1 MFIEQ
6 AYKGDNTP
14 WKVLITTFLTT
25 GIFLVNIA
33 VFFFIPQEETEA
45 MYEAL
50 KKIPKLFGMVVN
62 LLPFVALLGLL
73 LFLVKFLH
81 ERSIRSLT
89 TSRPRID
96 LGRIAFAF
104 TCVTVITLLSFTIA
118 YQMDS
123 SHIIWNFQP
132 AKFAVLFLLAIIL
145 FPIQI
150 GFEEYLFRGFLMQQI
165 GIATRS
171 RFAPLLITSISFG
184 IFHGANP
191 EVNELGYGVMVFYI
205 GTGLLLGIMTLMD
218 DGIEL
223 ALGYHLANNLLA
235 VLLISSDFSAI
246 QSDAV
251 FRLTEKAP
259 SDSTLTEMIATMAI
273 TYPLLLFIFARKY
286 KWTDWKE
293 KLTGKVKSRE
303 MLNQNPQNYEYE
315 THL

>member
-14 WKVLITTFLTT
+14 WKVLVTTFLTT

-33 VFFFIPQEETEA
+33 VFFFVPQEQTDA

-50 KKIPKLFGMVVN
+50 KNTPKLFGMVVN

-73 LFLVKFLH
+73 FFLVVYFH

-89 TSRPRID
+89 TSRKRID
-96 LGRIAFAF
+96 FGRILFAFLCVAILIAVAFAIGYF
-104 TCVTVITLLSFTIA
+104 
-118 YQMDS
+118 MDGS
-123 SHIIWNFQP
+123 NVVWNFQP
-132 AKFAVLFLLAIIL
+132 RKFAILFVLAIIL

-150 GFEEYLFRGFLMQQI
+150 AFEEYLFRGFLMQQI
-165 GIATRS
+165 GIATLS
-171 RFAPLLITSISFG
+171 RFAPLVITSVCFG

-205 GTGLLLGIMTLMD
+205 GTGFLLGIMTLMD
-218 DGIEL
+218 EGIEL
-223 ALGYHLANNLLA
+223 SLGYHLANNLMA

-246 QSDAV
+246 QSDAL

-259 SDSTLTEMIATMAI
+259 PQETLNEMIVTMAV
-273 TYPLLLFIFARKY
+273 TYPLILFVFAKRY
-286 KWTDWKE
+286 KWNDWKG
-293 KLTGKVKSRE
+293 KLFGSVEVRKTSTQTPG
-303 MLNQNPQNYEYE
+303 NYEYDSN
-315 THL
+315 L